1 MKNRGRL
8 VYTFCAFAD
17 LHIDCE
23 GFYSKSAERWTQAL
37 RFAAEKNADF
47 IVSAGDNVTNAYG
60 SKEEWE
66 LFNSLI
72 AQSDFHN
79 PVWSANGNHDL
90 RCGKERGTEAFM
102 QATALDDVP
111 YFYRTEPKSGDL
123 FIFMAQESEYNSAAS
138 DQFSDAQILW
148 LETLLD
154 KYCGK
159 VKVFLIEHS
168 PIKGFGAGDRM
179 EKPYYHALLDDR
191 FKNVSR
197 LRSILKKYKNLI
209 FISGHTHEDFSMGY
223 NFSNENGGACN
234 MIHVPALAGSTLPN
248 PTDNGLDYNGGE
260 GFCSQG
266 YFVEVFENAVIFHGA
281 EIPDGRLC
289 PEYEYIISTV

>member
-8 VYTFCAFAD
+8 VYTFCTFAD

-102 QATALDDVP
+102 QATALD
-111 YFYRTEPKSGDL
+111 SGSVASGITRNGSFSSIIDT
-123 FIFMAQESEYNSAAS
+123 SAANFNPDHVYTMTIYYTERGMFDS
-138 DQFSDAQILW
+138 NLKFGFSFHAISNLYST
-148 LETLLD
+148 E
-154 KYCGK
+154 KK
-159 VKVFLIEHS
+159 V
-168 PIKGFGAGDRM
+168 
-179 EKPYYHALLDDR
+179 
-191 FKNVSR
+191 
-197 LRSILKKYKNLI
+197 LI

>member
-138 DQFSDAQILW
+138 DQFSDAQMLW

-154 KYCGK
+154 KYCAPEITYDKIDGGLFIWCRLPDGVDMPAFVRDAIDHK
-159 VKVFLIEHS
+159 VCVVPGNAFLTDETEETN
-168 PIKGFGAGDRM
+168 GFR
-179 EKPYYHALLDDR
+179 
-191 FKNVSR
+191 
-197 LRSILKKYKNLI
+197 I
-209 FISGHTHEDFSMGY
+209 
-223 NFSNENGGACN
+223 NFS
-234 MIHVPALAGSTLPN
+234 T
-248 PTDNGLDYNGGE
+248 PTDEQLEKGIKALGDLIKSY
-260 GFCSQG
+260 
-266 YFVEVFENAVIFHGA
+266 
-281 EIPDGRLC
+281 
-289 PEYEYIISTV
+289 